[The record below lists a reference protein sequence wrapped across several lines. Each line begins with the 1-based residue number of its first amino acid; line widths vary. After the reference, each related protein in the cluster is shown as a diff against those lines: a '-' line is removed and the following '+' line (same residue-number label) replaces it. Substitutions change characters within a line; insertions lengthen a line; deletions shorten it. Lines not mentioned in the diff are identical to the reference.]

1 MWSRTILS
9 NGLTVL
15 KFPKPSA
22 NTAQLSV
29 AIKYGSNTETEKTIG
44 TAHFIEHML
53 AGGSPKRIELS
64 RSIEGDGGV
73 IDFYTDHEYTMSMAD
88 VLPENLQKA
97 SSILSKLLFGESA
110 FEKEKFTAEAK
121 IILNELAEVADDPV
135 QKVNELFL
143 NSLYKTHPVKRP
155 IGGYPKTI
163 RSLTPEQLENTYQ
176 KQYTPQ
182 NSLLIFTGNAS
193 DSNIEKA
200 LENFGVE
207 KNNAISKRNRSDPE
221 SNKPT
226 TEVTRKKA
234 GISQTYLCIG
244 AKTVPSSH
252 FDVPTLDLLSV
263 LLGGGASSRLFISL
277 REENAF
283 TYDICS
289 AHSKGLDF
297 GFLNV
302 NCAVKN
308 KNVTKAK
315 ELVMKEFAKL
325 RDHKISDAELEK
337 VRKMMLGG
345 VLREI
350 DSPEECNDIITYM
363 EMQYEKETALV
374 DYTEKI
380 KAVSSRDIMD
390 AANKYFTE
398 DAFSTAILAPK
409 NE

>member
-29 AIKYGSNTETEKTIG
+29 AVKYGSNNETEQTVG

-53 AGGSPKRIELS
+53 AGGSSERINLS

-73 IDFYTDHEYTMSMAD
+73 IDFYTNHEYTMTMAD
-88 VLPENLQKA
+88 VLPENLPKTSA
-97 SSILSKLLFGESA
+97 ILSTLLFGKSA
-110 FEKEKFTAEAK
+110 FEKEKFAAEAK
-121 IILNELAEVADDPV
+121 IILNELAEVSDDPA

-143 NSLYKTHPVKRP
+143 NSLYKKHPVKRP
-155 IGGYPKTI
+155 VGGYPKNI
-163 RSLTPEQLENTYQ
+163 RSLTPEQLEKTYQ
-176 KQYTPQ
+176 RQYVPQ
-182 NSLLIFTGNAS
+182 NALLIFTGNVS
-193 DSNIEKA
+193 DLSVEKA
-200 LENFGVE
+200 ITNFE
-207 KNNAISKRNRSDPE
+207 IERNSAPPKRNCLE
-221 SNKPT
+221 QENNKMT

-244 AKTVPSSH
+244 AKTNPSSH
-252 FDVPTLDLLSV
+252 SDAPTLDLLSV

-277 REENAF
+277 REENAL
-283 TYDICS
+283 TYDISS

-302 NCAVKN
+302 YCAVKH

-315 ELVMKEFAKL
+315 KLIMKELATL
-325 RDHKISDAELEK
+325 RTQKINDEELEK
-337 VRKMMLGG
+337 VKNMMLGG

-350 DSPEECNDIITYM
+350 DNPEECHDIITFM
-363 EMQYEKETALV
+363 EIQYQKETALV
-374 DYTEKI
+374 DYTQKI
-380 KAVSSRDIMD
+380 KAVSSRDVMEV
-390 AANKYFTE
+390 ANKYFGE